1 MQSSCPEAKNEEKSL
16 KQAIKDVSSAEKEE
30 AKAAK
35 AESHSHAS
43 FEKAHKVEAK
53 LANKLNQA
61 TASESFV
68 EHSVFRWLD
77 PLGLRLIPEHDQAVS
92 KEVAAQNEA
101 KAKEDAH
108 QRAAAALQEKKA
120 KLDQLQ
126 HAVSTEGRWNVK
138 LRADNSTT
146 KTTPFGLRSSTSC
159 TARPLRP
166 RPVPL
171 RAPRPAPV
179 LELELVR
186 EARRWTNTTPRRKA
200 RASPARADRATT
212 TPTSPRVR
220 PVRTSRVLDR
230 ARRSLASRVS
240 ATKVSATNNRLEL
253 DTLRSRPRDSTSLM
267 PFDGCKHLGLADE
280 GK

>member
-126 HAVSTEGRWNVK
+126 HAVSTEGRWNLN
-138 LRADNSTT
+138 LRADISIT
-146 KTTPFGLRSSTSC
+146 KTTLFGLRSSTSC
-159 TARPLRP
+159 TARPSRP

-220 PVRTSRVLDR
+220 LVRTSRVSDR
-230 ARRSLASRVS
+230 ARRSLASR
-240 ATKVSATNNRLEL
+240 VSATNNRLEL